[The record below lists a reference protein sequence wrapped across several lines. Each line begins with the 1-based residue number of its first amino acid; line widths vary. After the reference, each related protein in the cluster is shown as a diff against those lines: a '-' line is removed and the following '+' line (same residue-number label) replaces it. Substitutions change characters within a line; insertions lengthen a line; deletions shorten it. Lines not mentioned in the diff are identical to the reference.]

1 MEKIDRKVVA
11 IIVDKLGVEEAD
23 VKLGSNFQTDLLA
36 DSLDAVELI
45 IEAENDFGISIDDS
59 EIQNVNTVLD
69 AVLLLESKTGEKLHT
84 SDSLPISSIG
94 MSQLER
100 DLRNL
105 ADDALTKED
114 AEAAFKLLAEILG
127 AGAVIYIA
135 ANVIG
140 ALFGP
145 SGFIA
150 VSHGTL
156 VMLLKKCGD
165 VYADLPTDQRTL
177 IRKLARGVKGL
188 I

>member
-1 MEKIDRKVVA
+1 MSYIIKDLCIECGICKDICPSESIYEGNGNYFIENATCIDCGTCVDECCVGAIKIGFD
-11 IIVDKLGVEEAD
+11 
-23 VKLGSNFQTDLLA
+23 GSDTEQS
-36 DSLDAVELI
+36 SLRGNA
-45 IEAENDFGISIDDS
+45 S
-59 EIQNVNTVLD
+59 E
-69 AVLLLESKTGEKLHT
+69 
-84 SDSLPISSIG
+84 G

-177 IRKLARGVKGL
+177 VRKLARGVKGL
-188 I
+188 LEP